1 MLRIFVRYNSRHGN
15 RRILNSTDQV
25 YQDCTQN
32 SGHCPYSMFYFHRM
46 CLEKRVKIFMSMP
59 NKFSQILKAVRQRLT
74 LHSVTFAGCFTSFS
88 RKSIVTSVSAMSRYP
103 ITFFISATLWTRKV
117 AIKSVETRN
126 AFLTTQDR
134 ITVLT
139 IFTSQ
144 TTVFA
149 ISISFTQFAVRST
162 VARQAV
168 STS

>member
-1 MLRIFVRYNSRHGN
+1 MLRIFVCYNSRNGN
-15 RRILNSTDQV
+15 RRILNSTDQI

-32 SGHCPYSMFYFHRM
+32 SVHCPCGMFYFHRM
-46 CLEKRVKIFMSMP
+46 CLEKRVKIFMSVTK
-59 NKFSQILKAVRQRLT
+59 NFFQILKAVRHRLT

-88 RKSIVTSVSAMSRYP
+88 PKSVVTPVSAMSRYP
-103 ITFFISATLWTRKV
+103 ITFLISATLWTWKV

>member
-46 CLEKRVKIFMSMP
+46 CLEKRVKIFMIFPNFEGGSSKVDVTQCYLCRVF
-59 NKFSQILKAVRQRLT
+59 NKFLPK
-74 LHSVTFAGCFTSFS
+74 SVVTPVSTMS
-88 RKSIVTSVSAMSRYP
+88 RKA
-103 ITFFISATLWTRKV
+103 ITFFISAILWTRMV

-126 AFLTTQDR
+126 TFLTTQDR

>member
-15 RRILNSTDQV
+15 RRILNSTDQL

-32 SGHCPYSMFYFHRM
+32 SVHCPCGMFYFHRM

-59 NKFSQILKAVRQRLT
+59 NKFSQILRAVRQRLT

-88 RKSIVTSVSAMSRYP
+88 PKSVVTPVSAMSRYP
-103 ITFFISATLWTRKV
+103 ITFLISATVWTRKV

-126 AFLTTQDR
+126 AFLATQDR

-144 TTVFA
+144 ITVFA